1 MMLFRQLEKTHKN
14 SDVFWENPRIND
26 FIMVHAADV
35 GDDVLKRDDVCTRAY
50 RGQATVAT
58 ANGHGQ
64 MA

>member
-1 MMLFRQLEKTHKN
+1 MQWTLR
-14 SDVFWENPRIND
+14 
-26 FIMVHAADV
+26 
-35 GDDVLKRDDVCTRAY
+35 DDVLRHDDVCTRAY